1 MFFYY
6 INDII
11 GNKWS
16 DALRAK
22 NGWTFFVS
30 WFLRFACPPFST
42 QPAVRQLRHRL
53 DPVQL
58 PFALVST
65 LVPCLPYTSVL
76 YARTRTG
83 SFLLDC
89 SAQ

>member
-22 NGWTFFVS
+22 NGWTFFVG
-30 WFLRFACPPFST
+30 WFIRFACPPFST

-53 DPVQL
+53 DPVQQ

-65 LVPCLPYTSVL
+65 LVPVY
-76 YARTRTG
+76 RT
-83 SFLLDC
+83 LVC
-89 SAQ
+89 STLVREQALFS